1 VRVYQK
7 SRFKSR
13 FDEFYDVKRFT
24 TLGYI
29 TTVTGTKKLP
39 TVTVLIVNWNSGG
52 LLTQCL
58 KHLIEQTIQPAQ
70 VQVIDNASS
79 DTSIDT
85 VDSFENV
92 SLEKL
97 DTNLGFAAGNNLA
110 LAQCDSEFIALLN
123 PDAFPEPE
131 WLEKLLAAASSNP
144 DVVAFG
150 SRQLDQSK
158 PEYLD
163 GIGDNY
169 HISGLMWRERH
180 GVQQLPSDLIQREI
194 FSPCAAAALY
204 RRQAVVDVG
213 GFDEDFFCYVE
224 DVDLGFRLRL
234 VGHKA
239 MYVPDAIVH
248 HVGSATTGGQ
258 HSDFA
263 VYHGHRNL
271 VWAYI
276 KNMPGILF
284 WVLLPLHLMMNLS
297 VIILYGFRGQTGV
310 ILKAKWDAI
319 KGIPWAWRKRKEIQ
333 ANRIAAIGDI
343 WSALNKG
350 LIPLQSATK
359 TKLHTEQHK

>member
-1 VRVYQK
+1 
-7 SRFKSR
+7 
-13 FDEFYDVKRFT
+13 
-24 TLGYI
+24 
-29 TTVTGTKKLP
+29 
-39 TVTVLIVNWNSGG
+39 VNWNSGE
-52 LLTQCL
+52 LLAECL
-58 KHLIEQTIQPAQ
+58 DRLMVQTVQPEQVLI
-70 VQVIDNASS
+70 VDNASS
-79 DTSIDT
+79 DDSTDAIDNL
-85 VDSFENV
+85 ENILLQRADV
-92 SLEKL
+92 
-97 DTNLGFAAGNNLA
+97 NLGFAAGNNLA
-110 LAQCDSEFIALLN
+110 MAECNSEYVAMLN
-123 PDAFPEPE
+123 PDSFPEPE
-131 WLEKLLAAASSNP
+131 WLENLFMAVSTNP

-150 SRQLDQSK
+150 SRQLDQSN

-163 GIGDNY
+163 GIGDAY
-169 HISGLMWRERH
+169 HMSGLVWRERH

-204 RRQAVVDVG
+204 RRQAFVDVG

-234 VGHKA
+234 AGHKA
-239 MYVPDAIVH
+239 IYVPDAIVH
-248 HVGSATTGGQ
+248 HVGSASTGGK

-297 VIILYGFRGQTGV
+297 AIILYGFRGQTGV

-343 WSALNKG
+343 WSALHKG

-359 TKLHTEQHK
+359 TKLRTEQHN